1 MKFLRWSVVAASLL
15 CMLHGIVSAQ
25 EAAVTLSE
33 GFPLGYQYHV
43 QCRVE
48 IKGSLPLPGERDK
61 GGAKQLAVNGTSALE
76 YDERI
81 LKHGATPRQVERTIR
96 QYRVL
101 KFERKVGDEDQQNEL
116 RREATKLVVLRHGHH
131 EVPFCPTT
139 ALTWG
144 EIDLVRTDVFVP
156 ALQGLL
162 PTQAVKPGDR
172 WNASQEA
179 VQELTDLEKIH
190 QGQLVCT
197 FDSVK
202 TLNQRK
208 LAFITFQGKIQGVS
222 EDGNA
227 SHALDG
233 SLYFDLEDRFL
244 SYLYVKGV
252 HLLLDKDG
260 KETGKVEGSFT
271 LTRSPHAQTKE
282 LSDDALRGLV
292 LEPNDDNTRLL
303 FDNAKVGVRLLYP
316 RNWRVMGPTP
326 QGQIGVEDSKGNGLL
341 LAIGPA
347 AGTPSVQQ
355 YMHETADWLKK
366 QNAVV
371 HRIDPPRQVQQ
382 GVDMFTADVT
392 LNQKRVQMHSY
403 VLRQRD
409 GGATLAATLAQP
421 SAELARE
428 IERIARSVQIRQ
440 PQ

>member
-1 MKFLRWSVVAASLL
+1 MNFPRL
-15 CMLHGIVSAQ
+15 CRIAFFAFCIPIRAIHAQ
-25 EAAVTLSE
+25 EAAIALSE
-33 GFPLGYQYHV
+33 SFAVGYQYHV
-43 QCRVE
+43 QCRVD
-48 IKGSLPLPGERDK
+48 IKGTLPLPGERDK
-61 GGAKQLAVNGTSALE
+61 NGAKLLAVNGTSALE

-81 LKHGATPRQVERTIR
+81 LKHGATPGQVERTIR
-96 QYRVL
+96 QYRQL

-116 RREATKLVVLRHGHH
+116 RREATKLVILRHGHH
-131 EVPFCPTT
+131 EVPFCPNT

-162 PTQAVKPGDR
+162 PSQPVKAGER
-172 WNASQEA
+172 WNASTEA
-179 VQELTDLEKIH
+179 VQELTDLEKIT

-202 TLNQRK
+202 TINQRK

-227 SHALDG
+227 AHALEG
-233 SLYFDLEDRFL
+233 SLYFDLDDRFL
-244 SYLYVKGV
+244 SYLYVKGS
-252 HLLLDKDG
+252 HLLLDKEG

-282 LSDDALRGLV
+282 LSDDALRGLT
-292 LEPNDDNTRLL
+292 LEPNNDNTLLL

-316 RNWRVMGPTP
+316 RNWRVMGPTA
-326 QGQIGVEDSKGNGLL
+326 QGQIGVEDSKGNGMLL
-341 LAIGPA
+341 SVGPV
-347 AGTPSVQQ
+347 AGTPSIQQ
-355 YMHETADWLKK
+355 FMHETGDWLKK
-366 QNAVV
+366 QNATT
-371 HRIDPPRQVQQ
+371 HRVDPPRQVQQ
-382 GVDMFTADVT
+382 GIEMFVVDAT

-409 GGATLAATLAQP
+409 GGATLAATLTQLN
-421 SAELARE
+421 AELARDV
-428 IERIARSVQIRQ
+428 ERIARSVQIRQ